1 MKSEYSV
8 SIIVPAYNAEKTI
21 QNSLSRIIVESKKI
35 RSEIL
40 VVDDKSTDKTRE
52 IVKKFFITS
61 LNRLHKVHILIL

>member
-61 LNRLHKVHILIL
+61 LN